1 MTETEKA
8 KETLQWLALFDL
20 MRENVNKYAFSSDGF
35 NQALKTEINKIRKQC
50 NELIEDEN

>member
-1 MTETEKA
+1 MTEKEKA
-8 KETLQWLALFDL
+8 EETLQWLALFDL
-20 MRENVNKYAFSSDGF
+20 MRGNVNKYATSSNGF